1 MATNIYEPCLNP
13 VSGELF
19 KGISFTKEAF
29 TMQWTVQPN
38 GYVPFAHI
46 HLNQDEIFHIKN
58 GEIRL
63 QIGDKEYFAKAGES
77 ITVPKGTKHIAYNNK
92 PEILNCIV
100 EYKPGLDHDK
110 FMQCLMGLT
119 NDKLLDKK
127 GGVDIPRMGFLLT
140 KMKAKSIARPTAIP
154 SMLFSIALKIFY
166 IRGLLSGWNKLYTK
180 YLDNAGHI

>member
-1 MATNIYEPCLNP
+1 
-13 VSGELF
+13 
-19 KGISFTKEAF
+19 
-29 TMQWTVQPN
+29 MQWTVQPN

-46 HLNQDEIFHIKN
+46 HLNQDEIFHIKT

-180 YLDNAGHI
+180 YLDNAEQV